1 MYGLCLLVYLR
12 NGKGDIYIMATHV
25 SEIFR
30 KRFRELVDAKGI
42 SKRQCAEEMGIPY
55 KTFDNI
61 YNHGRKKGLKI
72 LFLVAKYFDVS
83 ADYLL
88 GLSDDKKIKG
98 TK

>member
-1 MYGLCLLVYLR
+1 
-12 NGKGDIYIMATHV
+12 MATGV

-30 KRFRELVDAKGI
+30 DRFRELVDAKGI

-55 KTFDNI
+55 ATFKNI
-61 YNHGRKKGLKI
+61 YTHGRKKGLSI
-72 LFLVAKYFDVS
+72 LILTAMYFNVS

-88 GLSDDKKIKG
+88 GRSDDKTIKG